1 LDLLR
6 RRSRWDASVCPVG
19 HDAVTTNDILDK
31 TTMNIVAPTSQR
43 TYRNGP
49 TDNNCF
55 YSDVSGRRAA
65 IATHNFL
72 SALAAADV
80 IRAGGNAV
88 DAAVAAVFVEG
99 LVNPQMHTIG
109 GECPMLIK
117 MADQD
122 RVVAINGNM
131 AAPGLA
137 TPKAFLD
144 RGFADVPDEGILS
157 AGVPAAFGAL
167 LTALRRF
174 GRLSFSEVAA
184 NVLELA
190 RNGFPASPGLIRQE
204 RHGLRDL
211 APKFTRQ
218 WPGSAQLYIP
228 DGRVP
233 EVGELVRNPAL
244 ADMYS
249 YLSSVEKA
257 KAHDSR
263 DNQLSAVV
271 EAFYRGDIAAGIA
284 AFSEKHDGLLTRV
297 DLAGFET
304 RIESPISVEFG
315 RDTVFKCGPW
325 TQGPAFLQTLSILKN
340 FDLGSMGHNSANYLH
355 HVIEAVKLAFADREQ
370 YYGDPD
376 VIDVP
381 VEALLSDAYGSKRS
395 KLVSVDTA
403 NPSLRPGDP
412 IGGRELLNPGSIFL
426 PRPWG
431 PGTVHV
437 DVVDAEGNFVAAT
450 PSGGWL
456 RSAEVIPGLG
466 FALSCRMMTFY
477 LGPDNHPNVVAPF
490 KRPRTTLSPTL
501 AYKDGKPWMAFG
513 SMGGDQQDQWMLQFF
528 LNRSVFGMTIQ
539 QAIEA
544 PKFSSEHFPGFFAPH
559 NCTPNLV
566 RIEPRVDDDALKGLA
581 RQGHLID
588 IAPDWSEGFL
598 NAAGRNPTTGLLE
611 AGCDPRGPKSEVFST
626 YALAW

>member
-1 LDLLR
+1 MATWLR
-6 RRSRWDASVCPVG
+6 QVSRLP
-19 HDAVTTNDILDK
+19 
-31 TTMNIVAPTSQR
+31 
-43 TYRNGP
+43 
-49 TDNNCF
+49 
-55 YSDVSGRRAA
+55 GRFS
-65 IATHNFL
+65 T
-72 SALAAADV
+72 
-80 IRAGGNAV
+80 
-88 DAAVAAVFVEG
+88 EG
-99 LVNPQMHTIG
+99 LTT
-109 GECPMLIK
+109 CPT
-117 MADQD
+117 
-122 RVVAINGNM
+122 R
-131 AAPGLA
+131 
-137 TPKAFLD
+137 AF
-144 RGFADVPDEGILS
+144 FPP
-157 AGVPAAFGAL
+157 GVPAAFGAL

-174 GRLSFSEVAA
+174 GRLSFGEVAA
-184 NVLELA
+184 NVIELA
-190 RNGFPASPGLIRQE
+190 RNGFPASPGLICQE

-211 APKFTRQ
+211 APKFMRQ

-228 DGRVP
+228 DGRAP
-233 EVGELVRNPAL
+233 EVGELVRNAGL

-257 KAHDSR
+257 KARDSR
-263 DNQLSAVV
+263 DNQLSAVID
-271 EAFYRGDIAAGIA
+271 AFYRGDIAAGIA
-284 AFSEKHDGLLTRV
+284 AFSEKQDGLLSRA
-297 DLAGFET
+297 DMAAFET
-304 RIESPISVEFG
+304 RVESPISVKFG
-315 RDTVFKCGPW
+315 RDTVFKCGAW
-325 TQGPAFLQTLSILKN
+325 TQGAALLQTLSILKN
-340 FDLGSMGHNSANYLH
+340 FDLGSMGHNSADYLH

-381 VEALLSDAYGSKRS
+381 VEALLSDAYGARRS
-395 KLVSVDTA
+395 KLVSPDTA
-403 NPSLRPGDP
+403 NPDLRPGDP
-412 IGGRELLNPGSIFL
+412 VGNRELLDPGSIFL

-477 LGPDNHPNVVAPF
+477 LGPDDHPNLVAPF

-501 AYKDGKPWMAFG
+501 AYRDDKPWMAFG

-566 RIEPRVDDDALKGLA
+566 RIEPRVGEGALKDLA

-588 IAPDWSEGFL
+588 VAPDWSEGFL

>member
-1 LDLLR
+1 
-6 RRSRWDASVCPVG
+6 
-19 HDAVTTNDILDK
+19 
-31 TTMNIVAPTSQR
+31 MNIVIPTSQR
-43 TYRNGP
+43 TYRNGR

-55 YSDVSGRRAA
+55 YSDVYGSKAA

-72 SALAAADV
+72 SATAAADT
-80 IRAGGNAV
+80 IRTGGNAV

-122 RVVAINGNM
+122 RVIAINGNM

-137 TPKAFLD
+137 TPKAFLG
-144 RGFADVPDEGILS
+144 RGFIDVPDEGILS

-167 LTALRRF
+167 MTALRRF

-184 NVLELA
+184 NVLKLA
-190 RNGFPASPGLIRQE
+190 RNGFPASPGLICQE

-228 DGRVP
+228 EGRVP
-233 EVGELVRNPAL
+233 EIGELVRNPGL
-244 ADMYS
+244 ADMYDF
-249 YLSSVEKA
+249 LSSVEAA
-257 KAHDSR
+257 KRHDSR
-263 DNQLSAVV
+263 DNQLLAVMD
-271 EAFYRGDIAAGIA
+271 AFYSGDIAASIG
-284 AFSEKHDGLLTRV
+284 AFSEKHDGLLTRA
-297 DLAGFET
+297 DLARFDT
-304 RIESPISVEFG
+304 RMENPVSVEFG
-315 RDTVFKCGPW
+315 SDTVFKCGAW
-325 TQGPAFLQTLSILKN
+325 TQGPALLQALSILSN
-340 FDLGSMGHNSANYLH
+340 FDLGSMGHNSTNYLH

-376 VIDVP
+376 VVDVP
-381 VEALLSDAYGSKRS
+381 IEALLADAYGSKRS
-395 KLVSVDTA
+395 SFVSPDRA
-403 NPSLRPGDP
+403 NPDLRPGDP
-412 IGGRELLNPGSIFL
+412 TRGGGLLDSNSMFSPRSWGS
-426 PRPWG
+426 
-431 PGTVHV
+431 GTVHV

-477 LGPDNHPNVVAPF
+477 LGPDNHPNVLAPF

-528 LNRSVFGMTIQ
+528 LNRSVFGMSIQ

-566 RIEPRVDDDALKGLA
+566 RIEPRVGEEVLESLTQK
-581 RQGHLID
+581 GHLID
-588 IAPDWSEGFL
+588 VAPDWSEGFL

-611 AGCDPRGPKSEVFST
+611 AGCDPRGPKSEVFSA

>member
-1 LDLLR
+1 MPP
-6 RRSRWDASVCPVG
+6 SSSSG
-19 HDAVTTNDILDK
+19 HDAGTISGILHE
-31 TTMNIVAPTSQR
+31 TAMNIATPTSQR
-43 TYRNGP
+43 TYRSGP

-72 SALAAADV
+72 SATAAADV

-122 RVVAINGNM
+122 RVVSINGNM

-144 RGFADVPDEGILS
+144 RGFNDVPDEGILS

-167 LTALRRF
+167 MMALGRF
-174 GRLSFSEVAA
+174 GRLSFTEVVAS
-184 NVLELA
+184 VLDLA
-190 RNGFPASPGLIRQE
+190 RNGFSASPGLILQE

-211 APKFTRQ
+211 AAKFKRQ
-218 WPGSAQLYIP
+218 WPGSARLYIA

-233 EVGELVRNPAL
+233 TVGELIRNSDL
-244 ADMYS
+244 ADIYG

-263 DNQLSAVV
+263 ENQMLAVTD
-271 EAFYRGDIAAGIA
+271 AFYRGDIAARIA
-284 AFSEKHDGLLTRV
+284 EYSEKHDGLLTRE
-297 DLAGFET
+297 DMAAFET
-304 RIESPISVEFG
+304 KIESPISVEFG

-340 FDLGSMGHNSANYLH
+340 FDLRSMGHNSSNYLH

-376 VIDVP
+376 FVDVP
-381 VEALLSDAYGSKRS
+381 VEALLDDAYGSLRS
-395 KLVSVDTA
+395 KLVSIDAA
-403 NPSLRPGDP
+403 NPNLRPGDP
-412 IGGRELLNPGSIFL
+412 VRGCEELDPGLIFL

-437 DVVDAEGNFVAAT
+437 DVIDAEGNFVAAT

-456 RSAEVIPGLG
+456 RSAEIIPSLG

-477 LGPDNHPNVVAPF
+477 LGPENHPNVVAPF

-501 AYKDGKPWMAFG
+501 AYHDGKPWMAFG

-559 NCTPNLV
+559 NCMPNLV
-566 RIEPRVDDDALKGLA
+566 RIEPRIDGETLKSLA

-598 NAAGRNPTTGLLE
+598 NAAGRNLVTGLLE
-611 AGCDPRGPKSEVFST
+611 AGCDPRGPKSEVFAA